1 MNITL
6 EKTGDVTAKIIVNV
20 EAADYTEKV
29 KKELKKIGDNHSLP
43 GFRKGHV
50 PMLQLR
56 MRFGKSVKSDVINDM
71 VYREVI
77 KYLQDNKIDILGEP
91 LPVDV
96 QEINLED
103 KDYTFQY
110 EVGLKPDL
118 GIELNKDITLPYYTI
133 TVSEE
138 MRNEQDKAMRERM
151 GAQIPGEEVEEK
163 ALVKGT
169 IMELNPDGTVKETE
183 DAIQVI
189 NGIVAPSYFKSKEE
203 AEKFMGKHVNDKVV
217 FNPWNTCEGNPA
229 ELSSM
234 LNIDK
239 DKTADVKGD
248 FEMAISEIIVLRPAE
263 HNQEFFDN
271 VFGKDKVHNEEEYNA
286 ELTDMIANSL
296 RGNSEQLF
304 AAQTHK
310 FFVDKCKDVVLPEE
324 FLKKWLIARNP
335 ELTKENIDAE
345 FATMKDSLIWQLV
358 KGYAAETLDVKVTED
373 DILAFAKSLA
383 YQQFLQYGITNMD
396 DETITAH
403 AKRILANEDYRQRIT
418 DNVADAKIFN
428 AIKETV
434 TLDNKEVS
442 LDEFKSIAEKA

>member
-29 KKELKKIGDNHSLP
+29 KKELKKIGDNHTLP

-50 PMLQLR
+50 PMSQLR
-56 MRFGKSVKSDVINDM
+56 MRFGKNVKSDVINEM

-91 LPVDV
+91 LPVEV
-96 QEINLED
+96 QEITLDD

-110 EVGLKPDL
+110 EIGLKPNL
-118 GIELNKDITLPYYTI
+118 GIELNKEITLPYYTI
-133 TVSEE
+133 EVSDE
-138 MRNEQDKAMRERM
+138 MRQEQDKAMRERL

-203 AEKFMGKHVNDKVV
+203 TDKFMGKHVNDKVV
-217 FNPWNTCEGNPA
+217 FNPWNTCDGNPA

-263 HNQEFFDN
+263 HDQEYYDN
-271 VFGKDKVHNEEEYNA
+271 VFGKDKVHTEEEYTA
-286 ELTDMIANSL
+286 SLTEMIANAL
-296 RGNSEQLF
+296 KGNSEQLF

-310 FFVDKCKDVVLPEE
+310 YFVDKCKNVVLPEE
-324 FLKKWLIARNP
+324 FLKRWLIARNP
-335 ELTKENIDAE
+335 ELTEENIDAE
-345 FATMKDSLIWQLV
+345 YAAMKDSLIWQLV
-358 KGYAAETLDVKVTED
+358 KGFIAETLDVKVEEAD
-373 DILAFAKSLA
+373 LLSFAKSLA
-383 YQQFLQYGITNMD
+383 YQQFAQYGITNMD

-403 AKRILANEDYRQRIT
+403 AKRILANEEYRQRIA
-418 DNVADAKIFN
+418 DNVADAKIFT
-428 AIKETV
+428 ALKDAVSI
-434 TLDNKEVS
+434 DNKEVS

>member
-50 PMLQLR
+50 PMSQLR
-56 MRFGKSVKSDVINDM
+56 MRFGKNVKSDVINEL

-77 KYLQDNKIDILGEP
+77 KYLQDNKINILGEP

-96 QEINLED
+96 QEISLDD

-110 EVGLKPDL
+110 EIGLKPDL

-133 TVSEE
+133 EISEE
-138 MRNEQDKAMRERM
+138 MRNEQDKAMRERL
-151 GAQIPGEEVEEK
+151 GAQVPGEEVEDK

-169 IMELNPDGTVKETE
+169 IMELNPDGSVKETE

-217 FNPWNTCEGNPA
+217 FNPWNTCDGNPA

-239 DKTADVKGD
+239 EKTADVKGD

-263 HNQEFFDN
+263 HDQEFFDN
-271 VFGKDKVHNEEEYNA
+271 VFGKDKVHNEEEYSA
-286 ELTDMIANSL
+286 ELTEMIANAL
-296 RGNSEQLF
+296 KGNSEQLF

-310 FFVDKCKDVVLPEE
+310 YFVEKYKDIVLPEE

-335 ELTKENIDAE
+335 ELTNENIDAE

-358 KGYAAETLDVKVTED
+358 KGDIMEALDVKVTED
-373 DILAFAKSLA
+373 DVLSFAKSLA
-383 YQQFLQYGITNMD
+383 YQQFAQYGITNMD

-403 AKRILANEDYRQRIT
+403 AKRILANDEYRQRIAE
-418 DNVADAKIFN
+418 NVADAKMFSAVQN
-428 AIKETV
+428 AV
-434 TLDNKEVS
+434 TLDTKQVS
-442 LDEFKSIAEKA
+442 LDEFKSISAEA